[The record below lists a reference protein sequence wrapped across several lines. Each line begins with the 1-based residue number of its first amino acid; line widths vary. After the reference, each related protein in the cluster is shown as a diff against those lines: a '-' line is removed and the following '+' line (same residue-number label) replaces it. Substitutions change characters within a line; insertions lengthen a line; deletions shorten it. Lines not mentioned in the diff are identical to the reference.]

1 MGDIIITY
9 INIMV
14 NLETIMTDLAADVAV
29 LLQEKGKQTVL
40 RLFLHIHTQYTH
52 KQQTGQYSAWCIPPV
67 S

>member
-1 MGDIIITY
+1 
-9 INIMV
+9 MV